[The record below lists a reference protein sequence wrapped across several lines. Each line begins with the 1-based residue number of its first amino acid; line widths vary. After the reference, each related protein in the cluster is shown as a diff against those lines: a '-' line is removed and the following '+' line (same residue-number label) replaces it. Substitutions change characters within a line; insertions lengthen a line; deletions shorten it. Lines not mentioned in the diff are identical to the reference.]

1 VSDGRGDKKMGEDAD
16 KGVDEEKTLVFVY
29 NADSGVF
36 HELKDYVHK
45 AVSPST
51 YGCNLCAITFGSL
64 GMKKDWKNFVDGL
77 DLPVEFLH
85 RDEFAD
91 RYPLIDVQF
100 PAAFV
105 KRGSDI
111 KLLIAHT
118 EINRAKSVE
127 DLVQLVTAKVKE
139 LRE

>member
-1 VSDGRGDKKMGEDAD
+1 M
-16 KGVDEEKTLVFVY
+16 
-29 NADSGVF
+29 
-36 HELKDYVHK
+36 HK
-45 AVSPST
+45 AVYLST
-51 YGCNLCAITFGSL
+51 YGCNLCAITFGVQ
-64 GMKKDWKNFVDGL
+64 GMKKDWKNFIEGL

-91 RYPLIDVQF
+91 RYPSIDVQF

-105 KRGSDI
+105 ERGSDI
-111 KLLIAHT
+111 NLLIAHT

-139 LRE
+139 LQE

>member
-1 VSDGRGDKKMGEDAD
+1 MDVELKEAVGERKDKEQ
-16 KGVDEEKTLVFVY
+16 TLVFVY

-51 YGCNLCAITFGSL
+51 YGCNLCAVTFGAL
-64 GMKKDWKNFVDGL
+64 GMQRDWKSFIEGL

-91 RYPLIDVQF
+91 QYPSMDVQF
-100 PAAFV
+100 PATFV

-111 KLLIAHT
+111 TLLIAHT
-118 EINRAKSVE
+118 EINKAKSVD
-127 DLVQLVTAKVKE
+127 DLIQLVTEKMKE

>member
-1 VSDGRGDKKMGEDAD
+1 MGEDAD
-16 KGVDEEKTLVFVY
+16 KGVDEEKILVFVY

-36 HELKDYVHK
+36 RELKDYVHK

-51 YGCNLCAITFGSL
+51 YGCNLCAITFGRL
-64 GMKKDWKNFVDGL
+64 GMNKDWKNFVEGL

-91 RYPLIDVQF
+91 QYPSIDVQF
-100 PAAFV
+100 PAASV

-111 KLLIAHT
+111 NLLIAHT

-127 DLVQLVTAKVKE
+127 DLVQLVTAKVKK